1 MWEPDDLIVAP
12 ATVPGRGVRAIVRL
26 SGEGLDGLL
35 EELFTLPEPLPAGPR
50 AIPAK
55 LRPDRLGGEWGA
67 IAIEILRWPG
77 PAGPTGGPLAELQ
90 LPCSQPLLEA
100 IVGEACRFGARLARG
115 GEFTLRAFLAG
126 KLDLLQAEAVLAVV
140 DARSPGELSQAL
152 DRLAGGVGRD
162 LNGIRERLLDLTADV
177 EAAIDFADERSPDS
191 LGATSASF
199 WGGVI
204 ATLGEIGRAVEAAV
218 AKVESRDAGA
228 RGRLPRVVI
237 GGPPNIGKSSL
248 YNALIGREA
257 ALVADEEG
265 TTRDWLEAVVR
276 GDGPGLPGQPGAVE
290 WLLVDT
296 AGVGTCERE
305 GAERLPLEAPLAA
318 AAAEAGIGEIAR
330 AEIVLRCRDPWTG
343 RARPD
348 GVSPDEVSASSGAIV
363 IDILTRCDRGLPSG
377 DVGTAIAT
385 SATTGLGLDRLRR
398 EIATAVASLPRFG
411 GAAERIRGGLVAARQ
426 ALDEAEAIAAVGL
439 AGGPAEEPLL
449 AESLLT
455 AIDAIGMVTG
465 HTIGT
470 DLLER
475 IFSRHCVG
483 K

>member
-1 MWEPDDLIVAP
+1 MWEPDDLIVAS

-26 SGEGLDGLL
+26 SGEGLDRLL
-35 EELFTLPEPLPAGPR
+35 EELFFLPAPLPAGPR
-50 AIPAK
+50 AIPAT
-55 LRPDRLGGEWGA
+55 LRADRLGGEWGA

-90 LPCSQPLLEA
+90 LPCSQPLVEA
-100 IVGEACRFGARLARG
+100 IVGEACRLGARLARG

-162 LNGIRERLLDLTADV
+162 LQAIRERLLDLTADV

-191 LGATSASF
+191 LGETSASF

-204 ATLGEIGRAVEAAV
+204 AALGEISRAVEAAM

-237 GGPPNIGKSSL
+237 CGPPNIGKSSL

-276 GDGPGLPGQPGAVE
+276 GDAPGRAGQPGAVE
-290 WLLVDT
+290 WLLIDT
-296 AGVGTCERE
+296 AGVGNRRGERPD
-305 GAERLPLEAPLAA
+305 PLEAPLAA
-318 AAAEAGIGEIAR
+318 SAAEAGIGEIGR
-330 AEIVLRCRDPWTG
+330 AEIILRCRDPG
-343 RARPD
+343 AGPAD
-348 GVSPDEVSASSGAIV
+348 PEEIGVPRGAVV
-363 IDILTRCDRGLPSG
+363 IDILTRCDRRLPSG
-377 DVGTAIAT
+377 DLGAAIAT
-385 SATTGLGLDRLRR
+385 SATTGLGLDRLHR
-398 EIATAVASLPRFG
+398 EIAAAVASLPRFG
-411 GAAERIRGGLVAARQ
+411 GAAERIRAGLVAARQ
-426 ALDEAEAIAAVGL
+426 ALAEAEVIAAVGL

-449 AESLLT
+449 AESLLA
-455 AIDAIGMVTG
+455 AIDALGMVTG

-470 DLLER
+470 DLLDR

>member
-12 ATVPGRGVRAIVRL
+12 ATVPGRGVRSIVRL
-26 SGEGLDGLL
+26 SGEGLDRLL
-35 EELFTLPEPLPAGPR
+35 EELFVLPTPLPAGPR
-50 AIPAK
+50 AIPAT
-55 LRPDRLGGEWGA
+55 LRPDRLGGEWGT
-67 IAIEILRWPG
+67 IAVEILRWPG

-100 IVGEACRFGARLARG
+100 IVGDACRLGARLARG

-177 EAAIDFADERSPDS
+177 EAAIDFAEERSPDS
-191 LGATSASF
+191 LGETSASF
-199 WGGVI
+199 WGSVI
-204 ATLGEIGRAVEAAV
+204 AALGEISRAVEAAM

-237 GGPPNIGKSSL
+237 CGPPNIGKSSL
-248 YNALIGREA
+248 YNALVGREA
-257 ALVADEEG
+257 ALVADEPG

-276 GDGPGLPGQPGAVE
+276 GDAPGLAAQTGAVE
-290 WLLVDT
+290 WLLIDT
-296 AGVGTCERE
+296 AGVGNRGGE
-305 GAERLPLEAPLAA
+305 GPDQAEAAIAA
-318 AAAEAGIGEIAR
+318 AAADVGIAEIDR
-330 AEIVLRCRDPWTG
+330 AEIVLRCRDP
-343 RARPD
+343 
-348 GVSPDEVSASSGAIV
+348 GAGPGEPEEIAVPRGAVV

-377 DVGTAIAT
+377 DLGAAIAT
-385 SATTGLGLDRLRR
+385 SATTGLGIDRLRR
-398 EIATAVASLPRFG
+398 EIATAVAGLPRFG
-411 GAAERIRGGLVAARQ
+411 GAAERIRAGLVGTRQ
-426 ALDEAEAIAAVGL
+426 ALVESEAIAAVGL

-449 AESLLT
+449 AESLLA
-455 AIDAIGMVTG
+455 AIDAVGMITG

-470 DLLER
+470 DLLDR

>member
-1 MWEPDDLIVAP
+1 MWEPDDLIVAS
-12 ATVPGRGVRAIVRL
+12 ATVPGRGVRSIIRL

-35 EELFTLPEPLPAGPR
+35 EELFVLPKPLPAGPR
-50 AIPAK
+50 AIPVT
-55 LRPDRLGGEWGA
+55 LRADRLGGEWGA

-90 LPCSQPLLEA
+90 LPCSQPLVEA
-100 IVGEACRFGARLARG
+100 IVGEACRLGARLARG
-115 GEFTLRAFLAG
+115 GEFTLRAFLTG

-162 LNGIRERLLDLTADV
+162 LQALRERLLDLTADV

-191 LGATSASF
+191 LGETSASF

-204 ATLGEIGRAVEAAV
+204 AALGEISRAVEAAM
-218 AKVESRDAGA
+218 AKVEARDAGA

-237 GGPPNIGKSSL
+237 CGPPNIGKSSL

-276 GDGPGLPGQPGAVE
+276 GDAPCLAGQPGAVE
-290 WLLVDT
+290 WLLIDT
-296 AGVGTCERE
+296 AGVGTRRGERPD
-305 GAERLPLEAPLAA
+305 PLEAPLAA
-318 AAAEAGIGEIAR
+318 AAADVGIVEIGR
-330 AEIVLRCRDPWTG
+330 AEIVLRCRDP
-343 RARPD
+343 
-348 GVSPDEVSASSGAIV
+348 GAGPGEPEEIAVPRGAVV

-377 DVGTAIAT
+377 DIGAAIAT

-398 EIATAVASLPRFG
+398 DIAAAVASLPRFG
-411 GAAERIRGGLVAARQ
+411 GAAERIRAGLVGARQ
-426 ALDEAEAIAAVGL
+426 ALAEAKAIAAVGL

-449 AESLLT
+449 AEALMA

-470 DLLER
+470 DLLDR

>member
-35 EELFTLPEPLPAGPR
+35 EELFALPSPLPDGPR
-50 AIPAK
+50 AIPAT

-100 IVGEACRFGARLARG
+100 VIGEACRLGARLARG

-162 LNGIRERLLDLTADV
+162 LHAIRERLLDLTADV

-191 LGATSASF
+191 LGETSASF

-204 ATLGEIGRAVEAAV
+204 AALGEIGRAVEAAM

-237 GGPPNIGKSSL
+237 CGPPNIGKSSL

-276 GDGPGLPGQPGAVE
+276 GDAPGLPCQPGAVE

-296 AGVGTCERE
+296 AGVGNRGGE
-305 GAERLPLEAPLAA
+305 GTAQPEAGLATAA
-318 AAAEAGIGEIAR
+318 AAVGLAEVGR
-330 AEIVLRCRDPWTG
+330 AEIVLRCRDLGTAG
-343 RARPD
+343 VSPD
-348 GVSPDEVSASSGAIV
+348 GVSPDEVFIPTGAVV
-363 IDILTRCDRGLPSG
+363 IDILTRCDRGLPTG
-377 DVGTAIAT
+377 EVGTAIAT
-385 SATTGLGLDRLRR
+385 SATTGLGLDRLHR
-398 EIATAVASLPRFG
+398 EIAAAVASLPRFG
-411 GAAERIRGGLVAARQ
+411 GAAERIRAGLVAARQ
-426 ALDEAEAIAAVGL
+426 ALGEAEAIAAVGL

-449 AESLLT
+449 AESLLV
-455 AIDAIGMVTG
+455 AIDALGMVTG

-470 DLLER
+470 DLLDR
-475 IFSRHCVG
+475 IFSRHCIG

>member
-35 EELFTLPEPLPAGPR
+35 EELFVLPDPLPGGAR
-50 AIPAK
+50 SLSAT
-55 LRPDRLGGEWGA
+55 LRPDRLGVEWGV
-67 IAIEILRWPG
+67 IAVEILRWPG
-77 PAGPTGGPLAELQ
+77 PGGPTGGPLAELQ

-100 IVGEACRFGARLARG
+100 IIGEACRLGARLARG

-191 LGATSASF
+191 LGETSASF
-199 WGGVI
+199 WGSVI
-204 ATLGEIGRAVEAAV
+204 AALGEIGRAVEAAM

-237 GGPPNIGKSSL
+237 CGPPNIGKSSL

-276 GDGPGLPGQPGAVE
+276 GDAPGRAGQPGAVE

-296 AGVGTCERE
+296 AGV
-305 GAERLPLEAPLAA
+305 AKLEAKGHTVPGDGLATAA
-318 AAAEAGIGEIAR
+318 AAVGLAEVGR
-330 AEIVLRCRDPWTG
+330 AEIVLRCRDLGT
-343 RARPD
+343 A
-348 GVSPDEVSASSGAIV
+348 GVSPDEVFVPAGAVV
-363 IDILTRCDRGLPSG
+363 IDILTRCDRGLPTG
-377 DVGTAIAT
+377 DVGTVIAT
-385 SATTGLGLDRLRR
+385 SATTGLGLDRLHR
-398 EIATAVASLPRFG
+398 EIAAAVASLPRFG
-411 GAAERIRGGLVAARQ
+411 GAAERIRAGLVGARQ
-426 ALDEAEAIAAVGL
+426 ALAEAEAIAAVGL

-449 AESLLT
+449 AEALLA

-470 DLLER
+470 DLLDR

>member
-26 SGEGLDGLL
+26 GGAGLDDVLAGL
-35 EELFTLPEPLPAGPR
+35 FVLPGPLPPSPR
-50 AIPAK
+50 AIPAT
-55 LRPDRLGGEWGA
+55 LRPDRLGGEWGTLA
-67 IAIEILRWPG
+67 VEILRWPG
-77 PAGPTGGPLAELQ
+77 PAGPTGGPLAEVQ
-90 LPCSQPLLEA
+90 LPCSQPLVEA
-100 IVGEACRFGARLARG
+100 IVGEACRLGARLARG

-140 DARSPGELSQAL
+140 DARSPEELSLAL

-162 LNGIRERLLDLTADV
+162 LHALRERLLDLTADV

-191 LGATSASF
+191 LAQSSAAF

-204 ATLGEIGRAVEAAV
+204 AALGEIGRAVDAAM
-218 AKVESRDAGA
+218 AKVESRDAGM

-237 GGPPNIGKSSL
+237 CGPPNIGKSSL

-257 ALVADEEG
+257 ALVSDEEG

-276 GDGPGLPGQPGAVE
+276 GDAPGLPGQPGAVE
-290 WLLVDT
+290 WVLVDT
-296 AGVGTCERE
+296 AGVGKRE
-305 GAERLPLEAPLAA
+305 GEGPAQPEAGLAA
-318 AAAEAGIGEIAR
+318 AAAEAGIGEVGR
-330 AEIVLRCRDPWTG
+330 AEIVVRCRDQVAGHGRTG
-343 RARPD
+343 AGSPD
-348 GVSPDEVSASSGAIV
+348 GISIPAGAVV
-363 IDILTRCDRGLPSG
+363 IDVLTRCDRGLSEG
-377 DVGTAIAT
+377 DFGAAIPT
-385 SATTGLGLDRLRR
+385 SAATGLGLDRLQR
-398 EIATAVASLPRFG
+398 EVAAAVATLPRFG
-411 GAAERIRGGLVAARQ
+411 GAAERIRAGLVAARG
-426 ALDEAEAIAAVGL
+426 ALGEAEAIAELGL

-449 AESLLT
+449 AEALLA
-455 AIDAIGMVTG
+455 AIDAVGMVTG

-470 DLLER
+470 DLLDR